1 MRFSCLLWEF
11 GSPYDLWTGFVPAVI
26 NVRISSHVLRLSVY
40 SGADLMCELTVDSLC
55 DFILFFL
62 ILIPVIFNQVCTLT
76 HAQTFSHSLLRG
88 GWDVNHRLK
97 GISVSPALFV

>member
-1 MRFSCLLWEF
+1 
-11 GSPYDLWTGFVPAVI
+11 
-26 NVRISSHVLRLSVY
+26 
-40 SGADLMCELTVDSLC
+40 MCELTDDSLC
-55 DFILFFL
+55 DFFFFFL
-62 ILIPVIFNQVCTLT
+62 ILIPAIFFNQVCTLT